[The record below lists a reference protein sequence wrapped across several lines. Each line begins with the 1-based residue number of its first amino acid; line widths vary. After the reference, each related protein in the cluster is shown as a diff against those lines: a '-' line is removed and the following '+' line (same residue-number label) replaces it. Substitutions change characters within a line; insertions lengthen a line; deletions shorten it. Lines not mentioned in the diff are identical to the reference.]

1 MHPARRRPTFLSAA
15 IAVIAAVLAVLLPA
29 TLASAQARSA
39 AGTRVG
45 ASHPAMI
52 LTVGSSHAI
61 SPVQRQCNANLQP
74 HLAVG
79 VCVAAED
86 TAGATGDEV
95 PAFSRSA
102 YGRVPGAA
110 RGQVLEDNPTCV
122 YCGENPANQVDHINS
137 LKQDWESGGWSDEPG
152 VRTARVNDPGNL
164 TGACASCNAS
174 KGASP
179 IGTGSGEWWPSGWP
193 LGEWWPF
200 GGP

>member
-1 MHPARRRPTFLSAA
+1 MHPAGRWLVFLSAA
-15 IAVIAAVLAVLLPA
+15 IAVVLSVVLAPGTASAAAVPA
-29 TLASAQARSA
+29 GNGVGAHHPGMIFTVGADQHVPAGEGRGEAAPRADLA
-39 AGTRVG
+39 AG
-45 ASHPAMI
+45 A
-52 LTVGSSHAI
+52 
-61 SPVQRQCNANLQP
+61 
-74 HLAVG
+74 
-79 VCVAAED
+79 CVAAED
-86 TAGATGDEV
+86 TGATAGDEV

-110 RGQVLEDNPTCV
+110 RGQVLGENPTCV

-137 LKQDWESGGWSDEPG
+137 LRQDWESGGWSDEPA

-179 IGTGSGEWWPSGWP
+179 IGTGPGEWWPPGWP